1 MSSKSKAYQAAA
13 EHMADG
19 TGLLT
24 PEDLERYHRGSWD
37 IIWKAARRAEWKHS
51 QRDQDVLQASIT
63 KLMLEVERLQGE
75 RNRQAE
81 RYDKLKG
88 EHELTERLYDQI
100 EKENRY
106 NENALKLAE
115 QELTNLRVTVL
126 EERERHTKLGTVLAS
141 VRENLATCGAKRNEL
156 LVRTVA
162 AEAKLD
168 ALEKVPA
175 RPQGEGWVLA
185 WTRMTGETITG
196 TVTPERCGDCLNPTP
211 HTGHQHTCKEPPF
224 HQGSHRC
231 VCHWTWNNTGIKR
244 AEPLVRCLAVTG
256 KHACENKTQV
266 GREHPQRHL
275 CHCGTSWSH

>member
-13 EHMADG
+13 EHMAASG
-19 TGLLT
+19 RTLT
-24 PEDLERYHRGSWD
+24 PEDLEAYHGGTWD

-63 KLMLEVERLQGE
+63 KLRWEVERLQGE

-81 RYDKLKG
+81 LHQTNMAQSKNRMDRIGTLSNTNALLAENVRLKKALDEAKLG
-88 EHELTERLYDQI
+88 VRLYDQV
-100 EKENRY
+100 ERENNY
-106 NENALKLAE
+106 HENALKLAE
-115 QELTNLRVTVL
+115 QEIRDLR
-126 EERERHTKLGTVLAS
+126 EKLRGLDPKPSQQLVDSLRS
-141 VRENLATCGAKRNEL
+141 SLATCGAKRNEL

-175 RPQGEGWVLA
+175 RPQGKGWVLA

-196 TVTPERCGDCLNPTP
+196 MVSLTPG
-211 HTGHQHTCKEPPF
+211 GWG
-224 HQGSHRC
+224 GS
-231 VCHWTWNNTGIKR
+231 
-244 AEPLVRCLAVTG
+244 EPLVRCLAVTG